1 MADPHAP
8 IDLGMHGDT
17 IVRFTDGKVIFLKGA
32 SGDHAYVVKS
42 GKVEIREG
50 GRALECVG
58 PGGLFGEMAMIDAG
72 PRSASAVAVGETDLI
87 LLDRPTFDA
96 LVRDVPDFARN
107 VMRLMAKRLRA
118 TTADHAPAEDRV
130 TVAGE

>member
-1 MADPHAP
+1 MAEAQAP
-8 IDLGMHGDT
+8 VDLGIHGDN
-17 IVRFTDGKVIFLKGA
+17 IVRFADGKVIFLKGA
-32 SGDHAYVVKS
+32 GGDHAYVVKS

-50 GRALECVG
+50 GRALECVA

-72 PRSASAVAVGETDLI
+72 PRSASAVAVGQTDLI
-87 LLDRPTFDA
+87 VLDRPTFDA

-118 TTADHAPAEDRV
+118 TTADHAPVEDRV